1 MRYGIYLV
9 PAAIVLTLGSLAC
22 KPPKTAEEIKAE
34 TQAAFN
40 EGAQAFKDG
49 KARTANPFL
58 NDKDNPH
65 KMQGWNDGWDKA
77 AADKAAADKAAADK
91 AAVVKV
97 AEDTKAADDA
107 KAAAAAKAAEEAA
120 RKAAEA
126 ERAAAFRAAADKALA
141 NIHFDYD
148 KAEIKESDR
157 AILQSIADFMKA
169 YPTALVEIAGN
180 CDERGTNEY
189 NLALGNKRAAAA
201 LAYLKTLGVDEAR
214 FSTISYGKEKPLCT
228 EAKEACWSQNRR
240 DEFRLR

>member
-1 MRYGIYLV
+1 MRYGTYLV

-22 KPPKTAEEIKAE
+22 KPPKTAEQIKAE

-40 EGAQAFKDG
+40 EGVQAFNDG
-49 KARTANPFL
+49 KARTTNPYL

-65 KMQGWNDGWDKA
+65 KMQGWYDGWDKA
-77 AADKAAADKAAADK
+77 KADKEAADAKAAADARAAAEKAAADKLAAEK
-91 AAVVKV
+91 A
-97 AEDTKAADDA
+97 
-107 KAAAAAKAAEEAA
+107 AAEEAA

-126 ERAAAFRAAADKALA
+126 EKAAAFKKAADAALKT
-141 NIHFDYD
+141 IHFDYD
-148 KAEIKESDR
+148 KSDIKEGDR
-157 AILQSIADFMKA
+157 ALLQGIADFMKA
-169 YPTALVEIAGN
+169 FPAAKLEIEGH

-214 FSTISYGKEKPLCT
+214 FTTISYGKEKPLCT

-240 DEFRLR
+240 GEFKLK

>member
-1 MRYGIYLV
+1 MRYGLYVV

-22 KPPKTAEEIKAE
+22 KPPKTAEQIKAE

-40 EGAQAFKDG
+40 EGYQAYKDG
-49 KARTANPFL
+49 KARTANPYM
-58 NDKDNPH
+58 NDKENPH
-65 KMQGWNDGWDKA
+65 KLQGWYDGWDKA
-77 AADKAAADKAAADK
+77 KADQDAAAQAAA
-91 AAVVKV
+91 
-97 AEDTKAADDA
+97 DA
-107 KAAAAAKAAEEAA
+107 KAAADAQAAAAAKAAADRAAAEEAA

-126 ERAAAFRAAADKALA
+126 QKETIQTAAARVLV

-148 KAEIKESDR
+148 KAEIKENDR
-157 AILQSIADFMKA
+157 ATLQSIADFMKA
-169 YPTALVEIAGN
+169 FPMAKVEIAGN

-214 FSTISYGKEKPLCT
+214 FTTISYGKEKPLCT

-240 DEFRLR
+240 DEFKLK

>member
-1 MRYGIYLV
+1 MRYGIYLA
-9 PAAIVLTLGSLAC
+9 PAAVVLTLGSLAC
-22 KPPKTAEEIKAE
+22 KPPKTAEQIKAE

-40 EGAQAFKDG
+40 EGYQAFKDG
-49 KARTANPFL
+49 KARATNPYL
-58 NDKDNPH
+58 NDKENPH
-65 KMQGWNDGWDKA
+65 KLQGWYDGWDKA

-91 AAVVKV
+91 AA
-97 AEDTKAADDA
+97 ADARAAADA
-107 KAAAAAKAAEEAA
+107 KAADRAAAEEAA

-126 ERAAAFRAAADKALA
+126 EKAAAFQSAAAKALV

-148 KAEIKESDR
+148 KAEIKEKDR

-169 YPTALVEIAGN
+169 FPMAKVEIAGN

-214 FSTISYGKEKPLCT
+214 FTTISYGKEKPLCT

-240 DEFRLR
+240 DEFKLK

>member
-1 MRYGIYLV
+1 MRYGIYLA
-9 PAAIVLTLGSLAC
+9 PAAVVLTLGSLAC
-22 KPPKTAEEIKAE
+22 KPPKTAEQIKAE

-40 EGAQAFKDG
+40 EGYQAFKDG
-49 KARTANPFL
+49 KARATNPYL
-58 NDKDNPH
+58 NDKENSH
-65 KMQGWNDGWDKA
+65 KLQGWYDGWDKA

-91 AAVVKV
+91 AA
-97 AEDTKAADDA
+97 ADARAAADA
-107 KAAAAAKAAEEAA
+107 KAADRAAAEEAA

-126 ERAAAFRAAADKALA
+126 EKAAAFQSAAAKALV

-148 KAEIKESDR
+148 KAEIKEKDR

-169 YPTALVEIAGN
+169 FPMAKVEIAGN

-189 NLALGNKRAAAA
+189 NLALGNKRAAGA

-214 FSTISYGKEKPLCT
+214 FTTISYGKEKPLCT

-240 DEFRLR
+240 DEFKLK

>member
-22 KPPKTAEEIKAE
+22 KPPKTAEQIKAE

-40 EGAQAFKDG
+40 EGSQAFKDG
-49 KARTANPFL
+49 KALASNPYL
-58 NDKDNPH
+58 NDKANPH
-65 KMQGWNDGWDKA
+65 KAQGWTDGWNAAAAEKAAADKA

-91 AAVVKV
+91 AAL
-97 AEDTKAADDA
+97 DA
-107 KAAAAAKAAEEAA
+107 KLAAEEAA

-126 ERAAAFRAAADKALA
+126 EKAAAFQKAAAAALVTV
-141 NIHFDYD
+141 HFDYD
-148 KAEIKESDR
+148 KAEIKEKDR
-157 AILQSIADFMKA
+157 TILQGVADFMKA
-169 YPTALVEIAGN
+169 FPAAKVEIEGH

-214 FSTISYGKEKPLCT
+214 FTTISYGKEKPLCT

-240 DEFRLR
+240 GEFKLK

>member
-1 MRYGIYLV
+1 MRYGTYLV

-22 KPPKTAEEIKAE
+22 KPPKTAEQIKAE
-34 TQAAFN
+34 TQAAFA
-40 EGAQAFKDG
+40 EGYQAFKDG
-49 KARTANPFL
+49 KARETNPYV

-65 KMQGWNDGWDKA
+65 KASGWYEGWDKAKADKDAADKA
-77 AADKAAADKAAADK
+77 AADKAAADKAAAD
-91 AAVVKV
+91 
-97 AEDTKAADDA
+97 A
-107 KAAAAAKAAEEAA
+107 KAAADRAAAEEAA

-126 ERAAAFRAAADKALA
+126 EKAAAFKKAAAAALVS
-141 NIHFDYD
+141 IHFDYD
-148 KAEIKESDR
+148 KSEIKEKDR
-157 AILQSIADFMKA
+157 AILQGIADFMKA
-169 YPTALVEIAGN
+169 FPAAKVEIEGH

-240 DEFRLR
+240 GEFKLK